1 MKIFFKQVWVTI
13 KTYWYIG
20 VILIVG
26 VLAIIFGRNK
36 DIKKIFKLVKSE
48 RELGK
53 KEIEI
58 IKNSNDEKLKEIVNN
73 IEKYKEKE
81 EELSRLEKKELKELE
96 EKKIEMTKELANNIK
111 ENPSKVLSRIAKEMG
126 WDYEHL

>member
-1 MKIFFKQVWVTI
+1 M
-13 KTYWYIG
+13 
-20 VILIVG
+20 
-26 VLAIIFGRNK
+26 
-36 DIKKIFKLVKSE
+36 
-48 RELGK
+48 
-53 KEIEI
+53 
-58 IKNSNDEKLKEIVNN
+58 KEIVNN